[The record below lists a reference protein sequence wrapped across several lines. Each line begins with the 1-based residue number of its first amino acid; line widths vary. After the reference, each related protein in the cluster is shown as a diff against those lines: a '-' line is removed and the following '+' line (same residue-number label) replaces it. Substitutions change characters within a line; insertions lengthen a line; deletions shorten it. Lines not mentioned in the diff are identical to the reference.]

1 MLKKTTAICTIFVL
15 LLVGGCTTTQD
26 HLKSVRDQS
35 GERITVGKV
44 QKTIRVGMPNAEVIE
59 NLGSP
64 NVISTDAEGREV
76 WVYDKIS
83 TESVYS
89 TSSAGGGIGA
99 LILGGTVGAGMGLN
113 GDKHTGAKSTSQRTL
128 TIIVKMDKKGLVRD
142 MAYHSSQF

>member
-1 MLKKTTAICTIFVL
+1 MFKKTTAICTIVTL
-15 LLVGGCTTTQD
+15 LLASGCTTQD
-26 HLKSVRDQS
+26 HLKSVRNQS

-59 NLGSP
+59 SLGSP
-64 NVISTDAEGREV
+64 NVISTDVEGREV

-99 LILGGTVGAGMGLN
+99 LILGGAVGAGLGLS

-128 TIIVKMDKKGLVRD
+128 TIIVKMDKKGLVREL
-142 MAYHSSQF
+142 AYHSSQF

>member
-1 MLKKTTAICTIFVL
+1 MFTS
-15 LLVGGCTTTQD
+15 GCTTQD
-26 HLKSVRDQS
+26 HLKSVRNPS

-44 QKTIRVGMPNAEVIE
+44 QKTIKVGMPNAEVIE
-59 NLGSP
+59 SLGSP

-99 LILGGTVGAGMGLN
+99 LILGGVVGAGLGVN
-113 GDKHTGAKSTSQRTL
+113 GEKHAGAKSTSQRTL

-142 MAYHSSQF
+142 LAYHSSQF

>member
-1 MLKKTTAICTIFVL
+1 MLKKITVICTILTL
-15 LLVGGCTTTQD
+15 LLAGGCATQD
-26 HLKSVRDQS
+26 HLRTIRDQS

-59 NLGSP
+59 SLGSP

-89 TSSAGGGIGA
+89 TSSASGGIGA
-99 LILGGTVGAGMGLN
+99 LILGGVVGAGLGLN

>member
-1 MLKKTTAICTIFVL
+1 MLKKTTAICTIFTL
-15 LLVGGCTTTQD
+15 LLATGCATQD
-26 HLKSVRDQS
+26 HLKSVRNQS
-35 GERITVGKV
+35 GERVTVGKV

-59 NLGSP
+59 SLGSP

-99 LILGGTVGAGMGLN
+99 LILGGTVAAGLGLN
-113 GDKHTGAKSTSQRTL
+113 GEKQAGAKSTSQRTL

-142 MAYHSSQF
+142 LAYHSSQF